1 MAKIYTLEEIYY
13 ELSQEKNVTLFVAP
27 PIRFGYKQSDY
38 LYLFYKNLFKSGRY
52 SIENITLA
60 GHLKPILKNLRL
72 KPSIFHYHW
81 IECTGFVNLPFFIY
95 KFLCL
100 FIYTKSGGKLVW
112 TIHNKMPLDGKYLL
126 INKMVRGWVA
136 RHANLLHTQC
146 SSAIQELSQFYGVE
160 ESKFRTIPHPKYPPM
175 LMPRAAA
182 IEAINY
188 RFDVNIKVQDRLFL
202 MIGHISQYKQIEEVC
217 EIFKEEPIQKKL
229 IIAGPVKK
237 GQMKVFKRIRKMV
250 SPLSNV
256 ILIPQ
261 FIKEESVPEFM
272 NAADILIFN
281 FKDVFTSGGVHL
293 ALSYNKPVILPRTD
307 CMKELEGENKLFFD
321 TPNELKELIIQS

>member
-1 MAKIYTLEEIYY
+1 MAKFYHLEEIYD

-27 PIRFGYKQSDY
+27 PVRFGYKQSDY
-38 LYLFYKNLFKSGRY
+38 LYLFYKDLFKSGRY
-52 SIENITLA
+52 SIENITIA
-60 GHLKPILKNLRL
+60 GHFKPIILNLRS

-81 IECTGFVNLPFFIY
+81 IECTGIINLPFFIY

-100 FIYTKSGGKLVW
+100 FIYTKTGGNLVW
-112 TIHNKMPLDGKYLL
+112 TIHNKMPLDGKYLW
-126 INKMVRGWVA
+126 INKIVRVWVA
-136 RHANLLHTQC
+136 RNADLLHTQC
-146 SSAIQELSQFYGVE
+146 ASAIQELSHFYGVD

-202 MIGHISQYKQIEEVC
+202 MIGHISEYKQIEQVC
-217 EIFKEEPIQKKL
+217 EIFKEEPVQKKL
-229 IIAGPVKK
+229 IVAGPVKK
-237 GQMKVFKRIRKMV
+237 GHMKVFKRIRKLV
-250 SPLSNV
+250 SPLPNV

-272 NAADILIFN
+272 NAADILVFN
-281 FKDVFTSGGVHL
+281 FKDVFTSGGVYL
-293 ALSYNKPVILPRTD
+293 ALSYNKPIFMPRTD
-307 CMKELEGENKLFFD
+307 CMMELEGENNHFFE
-321 TPNELKELIIQS
+321 NLHELKELIIQS